1 MAPTILTD
9 IKPGNPACTEEFFG
23 PIALF
28 FRAAD
33 EDAAAA
39 LANDSSFG
47 CGGSVFTWPTSTLR
61 PSGLIL
67 PWHERHAL
75 GSNYFP
81 ATGRLKHRDFI
92 RCTRIPLPLKTTT
105 AFSRLEFTIS
115 VVLEEK
121 AFPSKAGRMN
131 SRAEFRSAPARPAIV
146 KMMVAPRR
154 NL

>member
-81 ATGRLKHRDFI
+81 ATGRLKHS
-92 RCTRIPLPLKTTT
+92 LL
-105 AFSRLEFTIS
+105 LEVHS
-115 VVLEEK
+115 L
-121 AFPSKAGRMN
+121 
-131 SRAEFRSAPARPAIV
+131 
-146 KMMVAPRR
+146 
-154 NL
+154 